1 MMPKA
6 MHLGKRG
13 GYLISGGRSGLYLW
27 RCENLA
33 CVDKGQWKTVNLA
46 KHHDDTLGK
55 VDPVARM
62 GEACS
67 NETLWDIRNCPSKG
81 YLGLTR
87 LVAPIVE
94 DDTAD
99 DFIVC
104 YDHYLRLSKF
114 PEAMAVYCVRGRV
127 NATSDPP
134 FPAPSPAPPPPP
146 TPAHHL
152 QYMSSYDF
160 PASECGSASGWHNL
174 YQANSPEEVT
184 ACSTAAAATGTTISR
199 QVTSLLSVAGI
210 FFITGSPGLGNK
222 GCDRVPGGCLR
233 EDWHT
238 RWGATA
244 AAVGHLVQ
252 NGSLLGFN
260 LGDEYDEYH
269 NHLHPVLVEV
279 IVTNRCA
286 NVADCCATAFLCRTS
301 PLLRML

>member
-6 MHLGKRG
+6 IYLGKRG

-27 RCENLA
+27 HCDTLA
-33 CVDKGQWKTVNLA
+33 CVDKGQWKTINLA

-67 NETLWDIRNCPSKG
+67 NETLWDVRNCPSKG
-81 YLGLTR
+81 YLGMTR
-87 LVAPIVE
+87 LIAPTVE
-94 DDTAD
+94 DDTRDSTTTSPATPAD

-104 YDHYLRLSKF
+104 YDHYLRLKAF
-114 PEAMAVYCVRGRV
+114 PEAMAVYCMRGRV
-127 NATSDPP
+127 NATSGTP
-134 FPAPSPAPPPPP
+134 FPTPVPAPPPAPPP

-152 QYMSSYDF
+152 RYMSAYDF

-184 ACSTAAAATGTTISR
+184 ACSAAAAAAGTGTSR
-199 QVTSLLSVAGI
+199 RVTSLLSVAGV
-210 FFITGSPGLGNK
+210 FFITGSPGLGDK

-233 EDWHT
+233 EDWNA
-238 RWGATA
+238 RWAATA
-244 AAVGHLVQ
+244 ATAAPLVQ

-260 LGDEYDEYH
+260 LGDEYD
-269 NHLHPVLVEV
+269 
-279 IVTNRCA
+279 
-286 NVADCCATAFLCRTS
+286 AFALIDS
-301 PLLRML
+301 